1 MSGLTFVEG
10 VGHADHCQISV
21 THRPRTLRFVFHHIL
36 PQVCGG
42 KTGAPNLISVCD
54 GCHYSI
60 HILMWNMAND
70 VLNPP
75 HINRG
80 QLDYAMR
87 GYQEA
92 RAAGTAQLIPKE
104 A

>member
-1 MSGLTFVEG
+1 M
-10 VGHADHCQISV
+10 
-21 THRPRTLRFVFHHIL
+21 
-36 PQVCGG
+36 
-42 KTGAPNLISVCD
+42 VCD
-54 GCHYSI
+54 NCHYTI
-60 HILMWNMAND
+60 HILMWNMANN

-92 RAAGTAQLIPKE
+92 RAAGVADRIPKE